1 MLYPLKRF
9 YPLRGFLLIKVRW
22 KIVNCANGSFVFR
35 LGLLCIKRE
44 NIVEFRKCNIIL
56 IIFGKIPVSSLI
68 IAILMQLI

>member
-9 YPLRGFLLIKVRW
+9 YLKGIFINKGSVEDSKLCEW
-22 KIVNCANGSFVFR
+22 KFCFG

-56 IIFGKIPVSSLI
+56 IIFGKIPVASLI